1 LPWLPFRSLGSD
13 STASHFA
20 AGLQDE
26 LLTQL
31 TKVGSLRV
39 IGRNS
44 VDEYGGSS
52 KPVEEIAREL
62 GVGTVALGS
71 VQVEGDRLRV
81 IIRLVDANTRQ
92 DLWGEHYDRTLE
104 DAFVVQSEI
113 ARQIVSAL
121 GTRLTPA
128 EAGAIGDA
136 PTANPE
142 AYQLFLQGRDY
153 HRRPGLLRQNL
164 LVAERLYHEAIGFD
178 STFGPAHAALAR
190 VILDRYMA
198 KYEFSPERLALGRRE
213 AEIAVRL
220 SPGLPEARL
229 AAGLVLSM
237 EGRHEDALR
246 EFRAGLAIAPNH
258 PDLWSGIGQVY
269 ARQGLWDSTIVA
281 INNALQY
288 DPRASNLLQKL
299 GDTYHLLHRYPEA
312 IAAYRRELVLAPD
325 LVQPHLSLAWSYIL
339 ASGQIDTLRAALTGV
354 PLNADLGLGAG
365 PVLVDRLTLA
375 TMEGKPDSV
384 LALVRSA
391 GLDVQSHWYR
401 HPPRLPKARQD
412 GGVPGHADSLDLLN
426 ERALRDHP
434 EYSGL
439 HETRGTIAALRG
451 RRAVALRETRWLGED
466 AAATP
471 QHVTNWRTGRA
482 RIFMLAGEMD
492 SAIAELDSLLAGR
505 HSRRW
510 HYLPLDPWWEPITSG
525 PRFSGV
531 SGEVWRAMNRQIY
544 GLCGELSPC
553 YSASEQ
559 RCRNR

>member
-1 LPWLPFRSLGSD
+1 V
-13 STASHFA
+13 HFA

-31 TKVGSLRV
+31 TKVASLRV
-39 IGRNS
+39 VGRTS
-44 VDEYGGSS
+44 VDEYGGSE
-52 KPVEEIAREL
+52 KPVEQIAREL
-62 GVGTVALGS
+62 GVRSVALGS
-71 VQVEGDRLRV
+71 VQVDGERLRV

-104 DAFVVQSEI
+104 DAFLVQSEI

-121 GTRLTPA
+121 GTRLTAA
-128 EAGAIGDA
+128 EAGAIAEA

-164 LVAERLYHEAIGFD
+164 LVAERLYGEAIVLD

-198 KYEFSPERLALGRRE
+198 KYEFSPERLALGRGE

-220 SPGLPEARL
+220 SPELPEARL
-229 AAGLVLSM
+229 AAGLVLTM
-237 EGRHEDALR
+237 EDRNEDALR

-258 PDLWSGIGQVY
+258 PDLWFGIGQVH
-269 ARQGLWDSTIVA
+269 ARRGKWDSTIAA

-299 GDTYHLLHRYPEA
+299 GDTYHVLHRYPEA

-325 LVQPHLSLAWSYIL
+325 LVQPHLSLAWSYVL
-339 ASGQIDTLRAALTGV
+339 ATGQIDTLRAALTGV
-354 PLNADLGLGAG
+354 PLSADMGLGAG
-365 PVLVDRLTLA
+365 TVLGDRLTLA

-384 LALVRSA
+384 LALVRAA
-391 GLDVQSHWYR
+391 GVDVQSHWYR
-401 HPPRLPKARQD
+401 TLPAYRKLGRMAAY
-412 GGVPGHADSLDLLN
+412 HATLDSLDRLN
-426 ERALRDHP
+426 EKALREHP
-434 EYSGL
+434 DYSGL

-451 RRAVALRETRWLGED
+451 RRASALRETQWLGEK
-466 AAATP
+466 AAVNP
-471 QHVTNWRTGRA
+471 PHVTNWRAGRA

-492 SAIAELDSLLAGR
+492 SAIAELDSLLSGP
-505 HSRRW
+505 SLTTV

-525 PRFSGV
+525 PRFP
-531 SGEVWRAMNRQIY
+531 ALLAKY
-544 GLCGELSPC
+544 GG
-553 YSASEQ
+553 
-559 RCRNR
+559 R